1 MGSTYLV
8 ENQEIPQGD
17 VKIPSLKKTN
27 KQQKKPRWTVY
38 SLFFLR
44 PKQENKIIILDAC

>member
-17 VKIPSLKKTN
+17 VKIPSLKKT
-27 KQQKKPRWTVY
+27 KQTTTKKTQMD
-38 SLFFLR
+38 SLHPLLLTS
-44 PKQENKIIILDAC
+44 KTGK